1 MRLIL
6 TILTICFALINTTN
20 GLQFTLRQGEET
32 CISKEVLE
40 NDAVNGKYSLANQ
53 HDTVSVSVRDPM
65 GDLVY
70 MKPGV
75 ADGSFAYTSPKTG
88 QYKVCFQNN
97 LTQGIK
103 TVKLTF
109 LSREDTN
116 SQASARKASLQP
128 IEAQIKQI
136 QKMIGTVQREDQWF
150 ANQQLAMKER
160 NDNLSFSVMVLNLL
174 LVLVVVVGYFGQMWY
189 LKQYLVSK
197 RVIY

>member
-1 MRLIL
+1 
-6 TILTICFALINTTN
+6 
-20 GLQFTLRQGEET
+20 
-32 CISKEVLE
+32 
-40 NDAVNGKYSLANQ
+40 
-53 HDTVSVSVRDPM
+53 
-65 GDLVY
+65 
-70 MKPGV
+70 
-75 ADGSFAYTSPKTG
+75 
-88 QYKVCFQNN
+88 
-97 LTQGIK
+97 
-103 TVKLTF
+103 LTF

-136 QKMIGTVQREDQWF
+136 QKMISTVQREDQWF